1 MSALIVV
8 CLVVAAVI
16 HLLPL
21 PGILGATW
29 LERLYG
35 SRIDDP
41 DLLVMMRHRALMF
54 GIVGGILIAA
64 AIRSEWRGLAVVVGL
79 VSAAGFLVI
88 AGLVGGYGDKIRRVV
103 IADVVAVVALVIA
116 GAALIWS

>member
-1 MSALIVV
+1 
-8 CLVVAAVI
+8 
-16 HLLPL
+16 
-21 PGILGATW
+21 
-29 LERLYG
+29 
-35 SRIDDP
+35 
-41 DLLVMMRHRALMF
+41 MMRHRALMF

-116 GAALIWS
+116 GAALIWG